1 MRPNPTALKMLL
13 FLKMYLV
20 LEVALALM
28 AEAYAHFNDLA
39 EMSHFTVIDTLRL
52 SLWRADLVLEVDLKE
67 IFDAITATCSLIGET
82 NNTVVPDTVV
92 RHLQEIC
99 QFDIHNWQTFHDF
112 LTGSNGGRRPR
123 FILATLLSS
132 LVMGVGGYIFG
143 SSHSTSQTDTQLMA
157 NQEHIVQL
165 LRESDHRAVVMQSE
179 ISDLAHMVARNS
191 ATTKSIV
198 LLLSIMFMQSKQLA
212 VIFRGLETLILD
224 RKLAPGLVAP
234 DLLHSKYL
242 HLTKQLHVQ
251 GRQLSID
258 TELDL
263 FNCPVSFAT
272 FTNEVLRIVV
282 HIPVF
287 DEKMGEFSLYN
298 YHNIPI
304 RQGEKYFQIQ
314 YTPSRFLAVSKDHT
328 KHFFVSPMELERC
341 KSMSSFLSCSHFGGM
356 YTSQAPSCLWGV
368 FSSDQR
374 LVHQNCPLRSMGS
387 GDKFWPLTNDKF
399 VIYLGKAD
407 TVFIYCQNRIFDSAH
422 FQGLKVLSLPK
433 NCHARSKSL
442 EFFAGS
448 MVYRE
453 DALLKLAPV
462 TIDPDYFHHAVA
474 TNTSLLTSLLKE
486 TARDVHIPTQIP
498 FTFGFWQ
505 LYGGYVALGCVGLI
519 VGVILVLFVKWK
531 RQPQLPMTSS

>member
-1 MRPNPTALKMLL
+1 MRPTPTAFKMLL
-13 FLKMYLV
+13 ILKIYLV
-20 LEVALALM
+20 IEVLLALM
-28 AEAYAHFNDLA
+28 VEVYAHFNDLA

-52 SLWRADLVLEVDLKE
+52 SLWRADLVLEVDLHD
-67 IFDAITATCSLIGET
+67 IFEAITATCSLIGST
-82 NNTVVPDTVV
+82 NNTVVPETVV
-92 RHLQEIC
+92 RHLEEIC

-112 LTGSNGGRRPR
+112 LTGSGNGRRPR

-143 SSHSTSQTDTQLMA
+143 ASHSASQTDTELMA

-165 LRESDHRAVVMQSE
+165 LRENDHRAVVMQSE

-191 ATTKSIV
+191 ATTKSVV
-198 LLLSIMFMQSKQLA
+198 LLLSIMFLQSKQLA

-224 RKLAPGLVAP
+224 RKLAPGIIAP

-242 HLTKQLHVQ
+242 HLTKQLHAQ
-251 GRQLSID
+251 GRRLSID

-287 DEKMGEFSLYN
+287 DEAMGEFSLFR

-304 RQGEKYFQIQ
+304 QQGSEYFQIRHE
-314 YTPSRFLAVSKDHT
+314 PSKFLAVSKDHT
-328 KHFFVSPMELERC
+328 RHFFVSPMELERC
-341 KSMSSFLSCSHFGGM
+341 TPMSSFLSCSHFNGM
-356 YTSQAPSCLWGV
+356 YTSRAPSCLWGV
-368 FSSDQR
+368 FSSNQQ
-374 LVHQNCPLRSMGS
+374 LVHQTCPLRTMGS
-387 GDKFWPLTNDKF
+387 GDKFWPLINDKF
-399 VIYLGKAD
+399 VIFLGKSD
-407 TVFIYCQNRIFDSAH
+407 TVFIYCKDRIFDSAH
-422 FQGLKVLSLPK
+422 FVGLKVLSLPK
-433 NCHARSKSL
+433 NCYAKSKSF

-462 TIDPDYFHHAVA
+462 TIDPESFHQAA
-474 TNTSLLTSLLKE
+474 AANTTLLTTLLKE
-486 TARDVHIPTQIP
+486 TARDVHIPTQLP

-531 RQPQLPMTSS
+531 RQPQLPPIST